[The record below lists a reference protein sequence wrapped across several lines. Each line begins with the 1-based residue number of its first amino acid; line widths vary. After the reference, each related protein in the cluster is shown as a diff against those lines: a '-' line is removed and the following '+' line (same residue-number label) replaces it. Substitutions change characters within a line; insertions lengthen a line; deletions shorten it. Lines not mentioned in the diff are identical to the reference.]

1 MLRSRSATNSTAWL
15 RRTALTVM
23 AGSILVVCV
32 RPGCWWSGGDAETAH
47 PGDLLVGGQGE
58 LQETD
63 GLELAGTLEGA
74 GVDRVETAGIEDAG
88 QGGLGV
94 GVVAGDQHGGGQGAD
109 GARGKGAGERGVE
122 RLEHVRLGEG
132 CGDLRGRG
140 AVGGYDQ
147 RVEGLEVQRVGDV
160 DHDLAREALATLG
173 NDGAD
178 GGVGDRED
186 DDVAAHRCGAVVLAE
201 QLNGVTALACD
212 GGDGLAHVAG
222 TDDADVC
229 HEVLL
234 MCVCEEMV
242 VATTKTL

>member
-47 PGDLLVGGQGE
+47 PGDLLVGGQG
-58 LQETD
+58 
-63 GLELAGTLEGA
+63 
-74 GVDRVETAGIEDAG
+74 
-88 QGGLGV
+88 
-94 GVVAGDQHGGGQGAD
+94 AD

-132 CGDLRGRG
+132 CGDLRGGG

-234 MCVCEEMV
+234 MCVRGNGCCYN
-242 VATTKTL
+242 